1 MISDLLD
8 EKKIIRSEQ
17 QANLGEASNW
27 KIEKIWGLKKH
38 RNVQFQFWNFENRGG
53 LSIFQK
59 FPNLNYLKV

>member
-38 RNVQFQFWNFENRGG
+38 RNVQFQFWNLKTEGG
-53 LSIFQK
+53 SLFFKNVPISIIS
-59 FPNLNYLKV
+59 